1 MVLVVPACASNERAV
16 SLLECR
22 YLSIIGLPEHDG
34 IIQCEYFG
42 LPISSSAC
50 IVSGAS
56 LVFSQLESRGGRCRL
71 SDQLVESRDD
81 QPMSLSAKTDGDSVK
96 LPS

>member
-1 MVLVVPACASNERAV
+1 MVLVVPACVSNEGAV

-42 LPISSSAC
+42 LSY
-50 IVSGAS
+50 
-56 LVFSQLESRGGRCRL
+56 Q
-71 SDQLVESRDD
+71 
-81 QPMSLSAKTDGDSVK
+81 
-96 LPS
+96 